1 MADIKI
7 RFKQAFYSND
17 MYYNKGETYT
27 LPADTPIPSRDIE
40 ILEGKSTYKPTPN
53 PTPTP
58 SNTKMRKTV
67 AAATL
72 QLQKENIAAK
82 E

>member
-27 LPADTPIPSRDIE
+27 IPADTPIPSRDIE
-40 ILEGKSTYKPTPN
+40 ILEGKRTPN